1 MVAAGVCCAI
11 AMLVWLSYVSTREWQ
26 RQTNVLLE
34 QREAEAL
41 ALTSTALGRDM
52 RGAWTSVIAPLNV
65 IELGDE
71 AQYDVM
77 QIAARA
83 FARFP
88 YPESFILWKNDV
100 TGPSTFAFN
109 RTERMPPWDKVP
121 FDDEP
126 FPVSLTRDPPALNTA
141 IDLVLESKPLTRFV
155 SVETTIEGVPYHIVA
170 HRMFSATPP
179 HALNAFVA
187 FTVNLDWVRR
197 EYFGPLLRQVAQI
210 GGNQQT
216 LSLSVVDSDG
226 REVATSGA
234 ASGPGLDLRR
244 SFPMLFLD
252 AAVAAPSMRGQIP
265 AQDWYVHVKPS
276 VNNPLLAAQ
285 QSTRLMFF
293 LMALAA
299 TISTG
304 ALLMTVRAVRA
315 SAALASMK
323 SDFVAAV
330 THDLKT
336 PVAAIRLVGDTLARR
351 RYDSVETVADYARL
365 LSQEAARLSRS
376 IDGLLTYSRY
386 TEWSRTPVSSSA
398 FDIADVIEDALEE
411 LRPLLDQLGFDL
423 TVDVPRSLSPVSA
436 DRPALV
442 QVVECVIDNAIKYS
456 ADAPA
461 LRIVGRMDAGRVRV
475 SFSDKGIGIPPEDI
489 RHVFDRFYR
498 GHNVSKAGSGL
509 GLTIAQRIVNAHG
522 GTIDIRSTI
531 NVGTDV
537 ELSLLP
543 AKVA

>member
-1 MVAAGVCCAI
+1 
-11 AMLVWLSYVSTREWQ
+11 
-26 RQTNVLLE
+26 
-34 QREAEAL
+34 
-41 ALTSTALGRDM
+41 
-52 RGAWTSVIAPLNV
+52 
-65 IELGDE
+65 
-71 AQYDVM
+71 
-77 QIAARA
+77 
-83 FARFP
+83 
-88 YPESFILWKNDV
+88 
-100 TGPSTFAFN
+100 
-109 RTERMPPWDKVP
+109 
-121 FDDEP
+121 
-126 FPVSLTRDPPALNTA
+126 
-141 IDLVLESKPLTRFV
+141 
-155 SVETTIEGVPYHIVA
+155 
-170 HRMFSATPP
+170 
-179 HALNAFVA
+179 
-187 FTVNLDWVRR
+187 
-197 EYFGPLLRQVAQI
+197 
-210 GGNQQT
+210 
-216 LSLSVVDSDG
+216 
-226 REVATSGA
+226 
-234 ASGPGLDLRR
+234 
-244 SFPMLFLD
+244 
-252 AAVAAPSMRGQIP
+252 
-265 AQDWYVHVKPS
+265 
-276 VNNPLLAAQ
+276 
-285 QSTRLMFF
+285 
-293 LMALAA
+293 
-299 TISTG
+299 
-304 ALLMTVRAVRA
+304 
-315 SAALASMK
+315 MK